1 MHDPA
6 FRKSRCRA
14 TSPPVVAP
22 QVRRQSEALITGREK
37 VVLFGR
43 PLRRSRH
50 ESADRDAG
58 VSLYGQHVPTPRV
71 SRAGGQFEFRVVL
84 LHLRNACPSRFLQT
98 SGVLSGPLAPPVSPP
113 PAAARGPPTPRA
125 PRTARACVLAVPMGR
140 CWLFQD
146 FSLRRLLPGAARSV
160 HLCKFVKK

>member
-6 FRKSRCRA
+6 FRA

-50 ESADRDAG
+50 ESADHDAG
-58 VSLYGQHVPTPRV
+58 VSLYGQHVPIPRV
-71 SRAGGQFEFRVVL
+71 SRAGGQFEFRVAL
-84 LHLRNACPSRFLQT
+84 LHLRILPHVFIWKNEMSPT
-98 SGVLSGPLAPPVSPP
+98 S
-113 PAAARGPPTPRA
+113 AAARPARFSASGTHAVASSASRA
-125 PRTARACVLAVPMGR
+125 PYRPLTRARRPSGVIMAI
-140 CWLFQD
+140 
-146 FSLRRLLPGAARSV
+146 SV
-160 HLCKFVKK
+160 